1 MGLNG
6 KPPTTRAAKKKL
18 HRVRPER
25 LPRPSGEASVSP
37 DAGRALFLLRWIA
50 GEELGTLLPMRGGLL
65 PNIVRID
72 C

>member
-1 MGLNG
+1 MGSPQL
-6 KPPTTRAAKKKL
+6 PAQQKKKM

>member
-1 MGLNG
+1 M
-6 KPPTTRAAKKKL
+6 